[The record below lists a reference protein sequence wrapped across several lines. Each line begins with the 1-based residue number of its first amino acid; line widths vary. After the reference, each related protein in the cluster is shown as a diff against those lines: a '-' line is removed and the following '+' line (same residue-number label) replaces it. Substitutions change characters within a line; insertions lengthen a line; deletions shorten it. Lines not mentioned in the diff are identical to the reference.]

1 MDKKIRKATILI
13 FFGFIFCFSILNI
26 FTEDKKFSENENRY
40 LASMP
45 KVSIDSILNKNF
57 DEKFETYFTDQF
69 IFRDEWISA
78 KSMYQRMT
86 MNIVNNGVYY
96 AKDKNLIAQHTLYND
111 KLINR
116 SIDYINKFANKHDN
130 VYFMLVPGASAI
142 NRSLLPYFSYDFD
155 QKDLIDNIYNKLDT
169 NNIDVY
175 SYIKDSEEA
184 YFKMDHHWNE
194 KGAYLGYQAICD
206 YVLKKNPNE
215 FSYELVNDN
224 FKGTLYSK
232 AQTFW
237 YEGENLFK
245 INPTNN
251 IEVKVEYENNEV
263 YEDTLYYEDALS
275 TKDKYTYYLKGNNAI
290 VNIKTSVDTGKKAVI
305 LKDSFAHILIPYL
318 ASEYEEI
325 VVLDLRFYRNGVDEV
340 ITSDSDIYFIYSL
353 ENFIGDSNFV
363 FLG

>member
-1 MDKKIRKATILI
+1 MDKKIRKATIWI
-13 FFGFIFCFSILNI
+13 FFGFIFCFSILNV
-26 FTEDKKFSENENRY
+26 FSKDQKFSENENRY

-45 KVSIDSILNKNF
+45 KVSIDSIFNKNF

-69 IFRDEWISA
+69 IFRDEWISV

-96 AKDKNLIAQHTLYND
+96 AKDNNLIGQHTSYND
-111 KLINR
+111 KLLNR
-116 SIDYINKFANKHDN
+116 SIDYINKFASKYDN

-142 NRSLLPYFSYDFD
+142 NKSLLPKFSYDFD
-155 QKDLIDNIYNKLDT
+155 QKALIDDIYSKLTT

-175 SYIKDSEEA
+175 SYLKDSEDA

-194 KGAYLGYQAICD
+194 KGAYLGYQTICNN
-206 YVLKKNPNE
+206 VLNKEPNA
-215 FSYELVNDN
+215 FSYELVNDS

-245 INPTNN
+245 INPEKDVN
-251 IEVKVEYENNEV
+251 VKVEYENSGI
-263 YEDTLYYEDALS
+263 YEDTLYYDDALS
-275 TKDKYTYYLKGNNAI
+275 VKDKYTYYLKGNNAI
-290 VNIKTSVDTGKKAVI
+290 VNIKTSVDNGKKAVI

-318 ASEYEEI
+318 ASEYEDI
-325 VVLDLRFYRNGVDEV
+325 VVLDLRFYRQGVDEV
-340 ITSDSDIYFIYSL
+340 ISSDSDIYFIYSL